1 MSASSSGS
9 QRPTEPVEVV
19 PGEGRRSLV
28 YGGIVGGIVAIDAL
42 TKGIAQRN
50 LTLYEPVPIFGDVV
64 RLTYI
69 YNPGAAFGM
78 HLGPHSRYLF
88 LALTVVVLII
98 LFSWYRS
105 TPASDRLRLIAIAT
119 VSGGA
124 IGNFIDRVRSPRGV
138 VDFMDIGFGA
148 TRWPVFNVADI
159 AVTTGA
165 LLLAVSLWREE
176 REAAR
181 AGE

>member
-1 MSASSSGS
+1 MKGASVEAE
-9 QRPTEPVEVV
+9 PTPGG
-19 PGEGRRSLV
+19 PGEGRRALI
-28 YGGIVGGIVAIDAL
+28 YGGLVGVIVALDAY
-42 TKGIAQRN
+42 TKALAQRS
-50 LTLYEPVPIFGDVV
+50 LPLYEPVPVLGDVL

-78 HLGPHSRYLF
+78 HLGQHSRFLF
-88 LALTVVVLII
+88 LSLTVVVLIV
-98 LFSWYRS
+98 LFGWYRS

-124 IGNFIDRVRSPRGV
+124 IGNLIDRVRSARGV
-138 VDFMDIGFGA
+138 VDFLDIGYGA
-148 TRWPVFNVADI
+148 VRWPVFNVADI

-176 REAAR
+176 REAGR
-181 AGE
+181 GGG